1 MHIDN
6 KRLLTGLQDCINGL
20 TSATPSPQEKAL
32 QMAATVILGEL
43 ARRENQQQI
52 SDNHAR
58 GVGLAKV
65 LAEQIRST
73 GKLSAKAAGEVAAL
87 PLALDLSIGIAPASV
102 IIAQLRNAICLLLA
116 DSGYPASDKPAINAT
131 VNDLINWETE
141 QYKLETIA
149 PLKEKKLAAMTQ
161 QMMEHVIRGRGGDFS
176 AAKVTWFNPLYGGF
190 SKSTILF
197 DVEDDKGETHHLA
210 ARIAQDI
217 KLLDLPGQDVVK
229 EYHLLKYLSPFGLR
243 IAKPQ
248 WLVEDKSICGLRFFV
263 SERASGRNWGT
274 AVSSEPLSKA
284 QVRSLAEVLVGI
296 HGVHLDPDDETLKR
310 SQIDARLA
318 TQPLAEVMRDYVK
331 MWHQQWKLIDGGAYP
346 AIDAVFQWLLAN
358 VPQNDDVPVLVHG
371 DYALHNI
378 LIDGDRVTAALDWEI
393 AHIGDRARDISWLLA
408 TIGKHVTAE
417 DFMQAYVEAG
427 GRPVSRF
434 QLKYYEILSQLGL
447 MIVDVDAQKKFMR
460 DREVGPHYCT
470 LGLGFM
476 HPPASAMVKMIQD
489 AEALR

>member
-6 KRLLTGLQDCINGL
+6 KRLLTGVQDCINGL

-43 ARRENQQQI
+43 ARRENQQQTM
-52 SDNHAR
+52 DNHAR
-58 GVGLAKV
+58 GVALAKAF
-65 LAEQIRST
+65 AEQIRSAD
-73 GKLSAKAAGEVAAL
+73 KLSAKTVNEIAAL
-87 PLALDLSIGIAPASV
+87 PMVLDTSIGIESAFA
-102 IIAQLRNAICLLLA
+102 IIAQLRSVICLLLA
-116 DSGYPASDKPAINAT
+116 DSGYPASDNPAINST
-131 VNDLINWETE
+131 VNELINWEAE
-141 QYKLETIA
+141 QYKLETITTV
-149 PLKEKKLAAMTQ
+149 KEKKLAAMTQ
-161 QMMEHVIRGRGGDFS
+161 PMMEQIIRSRGGDFS
-176 AAKVTWFNPLYGGF
+176 VAKVTWFNPLYGGF

-197 DVEDDKGETHHLA
+197 DVEDGVGETHHLA
-210 ARIAQDI
+210 ARIAQDV

-229 EYHLLKYLSPFGLR
+229 EYHLLKYLSPLGLR
-243 IAKPQ
+243 IAKPL
-248 WLVEDKSICGLRFFV
+248 WLVEDKSVCGLQFFV

-284 QVRSLAEVLVGI
+284 QVKSLAEVLVGI
-296 HGVHLDPDDETLKR
+296 HSVHLDPNDETLKR
-310 SQIDARLA
+310 SQIDARLVA
-318 TQPLAEVMRDYVK
+318 QPLAEVMRDYVK
-331 MWHQQWKLIDGGAYP
+331 LWLHQWKLIDGGAYP

-378 LIDGDRVTAALDWEI
+378 LIDGERVTAALDWEI
-393 AHIGDRARDISWLLA
+393 SHVGDRARDISWLLA

-447 MIVDVDAQKKFMR
+447 MIVDVDAQKKFLS